1 MNMKYSVIV
10 PCYNEEL
17 NIHGLI
23 KRLEQEKGSRNVEYI
38 MVENGSKDKTRE
50 YLERECSERADF
62 KIAYVDENLGYGY
75 GVVQGMKAATGDYIG
90 WIHADLQV
98 SPKEMMRFIDYIERD
113 ATGQK
118 FFLKGVRDSRSV
130 VEHIFTAGMT
140 AYVTLMLGQYLYDI
154 GAIPV
159 LFHRSLLD
167 QMDER
172 IPYDFAIET
181 YVYDKAK
188 RSDLVVK
195 RFRIHMG
202 KREKGASSWNK
213 GFFSKIRQSKVIMG
227 DVLKIR
233 KGEAV
238 R

>member
-1 MNMKYSVIV
+1 
-10 PCYNEEL
+10 
-17 NIHGLI
+17 
-23 KRLEQEKGSRNVEYI
+23 
-38 MVENGSKDKTRE
+38 
-50 YLERECSERADF
+50 
-62 KIAYVDENLGYGY
+62 
-75 GVVQGMKAATGDYIG
+75 
-90 WIHADLQV
+90 
-98 SPKEMMRFIDYIERD
+98 
-113 ATGQK
+113 
-118 FFLKGVRDSRSV
+118 
-130 VEHIFTAGMT
+130 MT

-213 GFFSKIRQSKVIMG
+213 GFSSKIRQSKVIMG

>member
-1 MNMKYSVIV
+1 
-10 PCYNEEL
+10 
-17 NIHGLI
+17 
-23 KRLEQEKGSRNVEYI
+23 
-38 MVENGSKDKTRE
+38 MVWCRE
-50 YLERECSERADF
+50 
-62 KIAYVDENLGYGY
+62 
-75 GVVQGMKAATGDYIG
+75 ATGDYIG
-90 WIHADLQV
+90 WLHADLQV

-113 ATGQK
+113 TTGQK

-213 GFFSKIRQSKVIMG
+213 GFSSKIRQSKVIMG